1 MNISPQ
7 VTRIR
12 ASGAKSKTR
21 LSALR
26 ILWGNGRARWG
37 LTILAVMVLVAVFA
51 PVLSPYSPSSTN
63 FAPSLPPSW
72 HHLLGTTLQGQDIF
86 SQLISGTRNSLGV
99 GLAVGV
105 IATALSLVI
114 GVLPTM
120 GSPGV
125 NAVFSTFTNIVLI
138 LPGLPLLIVIS
149 AYLHS
154 SGAITIALIIG
165 FTGWAWGSRILR
177 SQAMTLRE
185 RDFVVAARLAGASNF
200 RLLRREIL
208 PNMGSLV
215 LSHFMFAILFGILAE
230 AGLQFLGLANVT
242 AVSWGSMLYWA
253 QSGSAMALGMWW
265 WFVPPGFAIA
275 IVGVALSMVNS
286 GMDQISNPRLRRAST
301 KKGRISP

>member
-7 VTRIR
+7 VTR

-138 LPGLPLLIVIS
+138 LPEFTMDRATP
-149 AYLHS
+149 
-154 SGAITIALIIG
+154 TIAI
-165 FTGWAWGSRILR
+165 
-177 SQAMTLRE
+177 
-185 RDFVVAARLAGASNF
+185 
-200 RLLRREIL
+200 
-208 PNMGSLV
+208 
-215 LSHFMFAILFGILAE
+215 
-230 AGLQFLGLANVT
+230 ANPGGT
-242 AVSWGSMLYWA
+242 NHHHIPR
-253 QSGSAMALGMWW
+253 AMADPLC
-265 WFVPPGFAIA
+265 A
-275 IVGVALSMVNS
+275 
-286 GMDQISNPRLRRAST
+286 Q
-301 KKGRISP
+301 

>member
-1 MNISPQ
+1 MNVSPAA
-7 VTRIR
+7 TRIR
-12 ASGAKSKTR
+12 GAVVPSNNRNSMVR
-21 LSALR
+21 L
-26 ILWGNGRARWG
+26 LWANRRARWG
-37 LTILAVMVLVAVFA
+37 LLILAFMVLVALFA
-51 PVLSPYSPSSTN
+51 PILSPYNPTATI
-63 FAPSLPPSW
+63 FAPSLAPSW
-72 HHLLGTTLQGQDIF
+72 QHLLGTTLQGQDIF

-99 GLAVGV
+99 GFAVGI
-105 IATALSLVI
+105 IATGLSLLI

-120 GSPGV
+120 GSTWI
-125 NAVFSTFTNIVLI
+125 NAIFSTFTNVVLI

-154 SGAITIALIIG
+154 SGALTIALIIG
-165 FTGWAWGSRILR
+165 FTGWAWGSRVLR
-177 SQAMTLRE
+177 SQAMTLRQ

-208 PNMGSLV
+208 PNMASLV

-230 AGLQFLGLANVT
+230 AGLQFLGLGNVV

-265 WFVPPGFAIA
+265 WFIPPGFAIA

-286 GMDQISNPRLRRAST
+286 GMDQVSNPRLRTAS
-301 KKGRISP
+301 KKGKVSQ